1 VAMSEPTASGLDE
14 LVNLRDLGGLPT
26 DNGRTTKSGV
36 VYRGD
41 APRTGDRA
49 PEELSPWPPVAVVD
63 LRDTVEHGAQP
74 HPLSEVSAV
83 HRVPLLE
90 DIREEIDES
99 DGLSS
104 LYLSMLDGAAK
115 KLVEVFR
122 IVLRADGPVLIHCAA
137 GKDRTGVVSALLLG
151 AVGVRP
157 DSIIA
162 DYTHTDRN
170 MFRVLQRLNG
180 ADALPPGVDEEA
192 IIELAAAPVEA
203 IEGVLARF
211 NEYDGAIGWLTAHGV
226 SQTEIQHWQ
235 ERFLDGRPDQSAD
248 KSDLPG

>member
-1 VAMSEPTASGLDE
+1 MTEPTASGLDE

-26 DNGRTTKSGV
+26 ANGGTTKSGV
-36 VYRGD
+36 VYRSD
-41 APRTGDRA
+41 APRAGDRA
-49 PEELSPWPPVAVVD
+49 PAELSPWPPVAVVD
-63 LRDTVEHGAQP
+63 LRDTVEYGAQP
-74 HPLSEVSAV
+74 HPFDEVAVV
-83 HRVPLLE
+83 HRVPVLE
-90 DIREEIDES
+90 DIREGIDES

-122 IVLRADGPVLIHCAA
+122 IALRADGPVLVHCAA

-151 AVGVRP
+151 SVGVRP
-157 DSIIA
+157 DSIIT
-162 DYTHTDRN
+162 DYTRTDHN
-170 MFRVLQRLNG
+170 MLRVLQRLNG

-192 IIELAAAPVEA
+192 VMKLAAAPVEA

-211 NEYDGAIGWLTAHGV
+211 NEYGGAIGWLTAHGV

-235 ERFLDGRPDQSAD
+235 GRFLDGRSNQSAD
-248 KSDLPG
+248 RSDLPG